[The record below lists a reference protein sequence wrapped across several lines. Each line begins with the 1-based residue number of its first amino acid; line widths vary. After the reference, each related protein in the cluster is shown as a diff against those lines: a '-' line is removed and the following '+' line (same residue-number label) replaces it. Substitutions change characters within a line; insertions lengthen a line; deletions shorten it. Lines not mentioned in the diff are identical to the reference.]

1 MINAEEA
8 VRLSHP
14 IPENV
19 IEKLD
24 KATREAADRGQR
36 WATYYDWRTV
46 ETWYLP
52 KEIKKFLRK
61 AGYKDVTITKD
72 ERAFKVEWHW

>member
-1 MINAEEA
+1 MLMAEEA

-19 IEKLD
+19 IEELD
-24 KATREAADRGQR
+24 KTTREAADRGQR
-36 WATYYDWRTV
+36 WATYYDWRTA

-61 AGYKDVTITKD
+61 AGYKDVTITKT

>member
-8 VRLSHP
+8 VRLSRP

-19 IEKLD
+19 MEKLD
-24 KATREAADRGQR
+24 NITREAADRGQR
-36 WATYYDWRTV
+36 WAAYYDWQTV

-52 KEIKKFLRK
+52 KNIKKFLCK
-61 AGYKDVTITKD
+61 AGYKDVTITKSR
-72 ERAFKVEWHW
+72 RAFKVEWHW